1 MRITG
6 ISEQKR
12 SKDRFS
18 VYVDEKYSFSITTD
32 DLLLEKLRVG
42 ADLSSNDV
50 ERLKAKSSDSL
61 IAARAYEKCL
71 RRPHSEREIRDYLRN
86 KKASQE
92 LIESIILKCYKHKLL
107 DDNLFAERWVAHR
120 KASHKSNR
128 FISSESR
135 GKGVDPEIIA
145 KALAESSDD
154 QQQLRQQIAKKRSK
168 YNDHR
173 KLVAYLQRQGF
184 SYSDIASELKTEE
197 D

>member
-1 MRITG
+1 M
-6 ISEQKR
+6 
-12 SKDRFS
+12 
-18 VYVDEKYSFSITTD
+18 
-32 DLLLEKLRVG
+32 
-42 ADLSSNDV
+42 
-50 ERLKAKSSDSL
+50 

-128 FISSESR
+128 FISSELR